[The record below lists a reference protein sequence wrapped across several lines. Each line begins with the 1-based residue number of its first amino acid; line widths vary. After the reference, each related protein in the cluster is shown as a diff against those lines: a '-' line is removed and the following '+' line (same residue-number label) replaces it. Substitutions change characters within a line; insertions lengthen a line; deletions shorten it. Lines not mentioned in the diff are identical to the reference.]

1 MSIEVRDK
9 NSKTLDEQYDMVN
22 NKKKLI
28 QWCLIVLNISCSL
41 LIPVFL
47 TFSDKVKLR
56 DLNDHY

>member
-1 MSIEVRDK
+1 MSIEIKDK
-9 NSKTLDEQYDMVN
+9 NSKTLTEQYDIVN

-28 QWCLIVLNISCSL
+28 QWCLIALNILCSL

-47 TFSDKVKLR
+47 TISDRVKQR

>member
-47 TFSDKVKLR
+47 TFSDKVKQR

>member
-1 MSIEVRDK
+1 MSIEIRDK
-9 NSKTLDEQYDMVN
+9 NSKTLTEQYEIVN

-28 QWCLIVLNISCSL
+28 QWCLIVLNILCSL

-47 TFSDKVKLR
+47 TFSDKVKLK